1 MKQKAATARK
11 TKAGGM
17 GMNVTIRIRHLITDA
32 VLFECEAP
40 DDLHSGLH
48 MRHALEKAVE
58 AHANLRGANLSD
70 ANLSDANLS
79 DADLSDADL
88 SAANLSAANL
98 SDADLRLANLSD
110 ANLSA
115 ADLSAADLD
124 FSVWPLRCGS
134 FHAKAGRRLFAQL
147 LKHVAM
153 LNVSECGDTDVLAAM
168 SEIRKMPASSWFDE
182 FRSDLAKTPAAE
194 VQE

>member
-1 MKQKAATARK
+1 MIDIKIKLELHLKWLRGE
-11 TKAGGM
+11 AGGERLNLS
-17 GMNVTIRIRHLITDA
+17 GQ
-32 VLFECEAP
+32 
-40 DDLHSGLH
+40 DLS
-48 MRHALEKAVE
+48 A
-58 AHANLRGANLSD
+58 ANLRRAN
-70 ANLSDANLS
+70 
-79 DADLSDADL
+79 L

>member
-1 MKQKAATARK
+1 MIDIKIKLELHLKWLRGE
-11 TKAGGM
+11 AGGERLNLS
-17 GMNVTIRIRHLITDA
+17 GQ
-32 VLFECEAP
+32 
-40 DDLHSGLH
+40 DLS
-48 MRHALEKAVE
+48 A
-58 AHANLRGANLSD
+58 ANLRRANLSAANLSAANLSAANLSDANLRLANLSD

-79 DADLSDADL
+79 AANLSDADL

-115 ADLSAADLD
+115 ANLD